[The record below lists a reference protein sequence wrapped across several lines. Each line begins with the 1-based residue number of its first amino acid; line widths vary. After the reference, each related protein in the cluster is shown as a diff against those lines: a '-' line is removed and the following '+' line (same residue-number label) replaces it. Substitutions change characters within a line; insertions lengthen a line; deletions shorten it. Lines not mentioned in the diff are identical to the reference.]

1 MWAKLAKFI
10 LKNRIILLVSI
21 LLATC
26 YMTYRSR
33 QVKIA
38 YSFTQFLPSSDSTS
52 IEYEQF
58 KKQFGLDGTVMVVG
72 MQIDSLFSNPE
83 EFNDWYDL
91 NYSIKAL
98 HGIKE
103 VVSTASLYQL
113 SKDDSLSKFEFS
125 PLLKRKVKNRQELDS
140 ARKAIYSLPF
150 YDGFILN
157 KKTNSTLMAITF
169 RDNDVNTSG
178 RISIVDS
185 LKTKVD
191 AFSNK
196 YHIAMHFSG
205 MPYIRTIISRK
216 IMKEISMFLY
226 IAVAITSLILFFFF
240 RSLFP
245 VIFPLLIVLIGV
257 IWSVAFISV
266 FGFQITV
273 LTSLIP
279 PLITVIGLP
288 NCILLL
294 NKYHTEYRKHGD
306 KMLALHT
313 MVEKIGISIFLANV
327 TTAIG
332 FAVFCS
338 TRSQALVEFG
348 LVSSVSIMATYV
360 ISLFL
365 IPIVF
370 SFLPAPKLTH
380 LKHLDR
386 KQIVTMLSWVDKRT
400 QKHRKVVYLV
410 TGIIVLIS
418 AYGISKIQAVG
429 FVIDDLPKDDPIYA
443 DMRYFE
449 SRFGGVLPFEVLV
462 DTRKP
467 NGVFADNGKVLY
479 KIDRLER
486 LLKEY
491 PYFASPLSLIRGIK
505 YANQAY
511 HDGEAK
517 YFILPTLTDFA
528 SIRQYTNNTGNK
540 QQLNLTKSFIDSAKE
555 LTRIDVEMA
564 DVGSVKMKD
573 IMASLVPRAD
583 SIFNYSVATKSW
595 LPADQRY
602 KLTFT
607 GSSLIF
613 LRGNDFLVT
622 NLIESVVLAVIL
634 ISIIMYLMF
643 MSWRMVLIA
652 TLPSIIPLIVTLG
665 IMGFLGGLMNMN
677 GFHLKPSTILIFS
690 IAFGISSDG
699 TMYFLTKYRQEIKN
713 MDLSISQVISLVIRE
728 TGVSMVY
735 TAIILSF
742 GFLIFICSG
751 FGGTKA
757 MGMLVSITLL
767 MAYCSNLVLLPSFML
782 SMEDKLPRKEFARE
796 PLIDVEEEK
805 FEDEEDLKA

>member
-1 MWAKLAKFI
+1 MWSALAKFI

-26 YMTYRSR
+26 YMTYRAR

-38 YSFTQFLPSSDSTS
+38 YSFTQFLPGSDSTS
-52 IEYEQF
+52 IDYENF

-72 MQIDSLFSNPE
+72 MQTDSLFTNLD

-91 NYSIKAL
+91 NYSIKGL

-103 VVSTASLYQL
+103 VVSSASLYFL
-113 SKDDSLSKFEFS
+113 SKNDSLSKFNFK
-125 PLLKRKVKNRQELDS
+125 PLLLRKPANLHELDS
-140 ARKAIYSLPF
+140 ARKVIFSLPF
-150 YDGFILN
+150 YDGFIFN
-157 KKTNSTLMAITF
+157 KKTNSTLMAVTF

-185 LKTKVD
+185 LKNKVD
-191 AFSNK
+191 AFAAK
-196 YHIAMHFSG
+196 HHVQMHYSG

-240 RSLFP
+240 RSAFP
-245 VIFPLLIVLIGV
+245 VIFPLIIVLIGV
-257 IWSVAFISV
+257 MWSMAFISI

-279 PLITVIGLP
+279 PLITVIGVP

-294 NKYHTEYRKHGD
+294 NKYHTEFRKHGN
-306 KMLALHT
+306 KMQALHT

-348 LVSSVSIMATYV
+348 LVSSISIMATYS

-365 IPIVF
+365 VPIVF
-370 SFLPAPKLTH
+370 SFLPAPNIKH
-380 LKHLDR
+380 LKHLER
-386 KQIVTMLSWVDKRT
+386 KHIVSALTWVDKRT
-400 QKHRKVVYLV
+400 QKRRNGIYIV
-410 TGIIVLIS
+410 TAIIILIS
-418 AYGISKIQAVG
+418 AYGITKINAIG
-429 FVIDDLPKDDPIYA
+429 YVIDDLPKDDPIYA
-443 DMRYFE
+443 DMHYFE
-449 SRFGGVLPFEVLV
+449 SRFGGVLPFEVEI

-467 NGVFADNGKVLY
+467 NGVFADNAKVLY
-479 KIDRLER
+479 LMDKFERRLKNYR
-486 LLKEY
+486 FRDSSV
-491 PYFASPLSLIRGIK
+491 FASPLSLIRGLK

-511 HDGEAK
+511 HDGDPK
-517 YFILPTLTDFA
+517 SFIIPDLSTLS
-528 SIRQYTNNTGNK
+528 SIKEYTNNSGNK
-540 QQLNLTKSFIDSAKE
+540 QQLNLSKSFIDSSKQ
-555 LTRIDVEMA
+555 LTRIDIEMA
-564 DVGSVKMKD
+564 DVGSVKIKD
-573 IMASLVPRAD
+573 VLGEIKPMAD
-583 SIFNYSVATKSW
+583 SIFNYSAADKKW

-602 KLTFT
+602 KLIFT

-622 NLIESVVLAVIL
+622 NLIESVLLAIIL

-643 MSWRMVLIA
+643 MSPRMVLIA

-665 IMGFLGGLMNMN
+665 LMGF
-677 GFHLKPSTILIFS
+677 FDIHLKPSTILIFS

-713 MDLSISQVISLVIRE
+713 MDLSVPEVISLVIRE
-728 TGVSMVY
+728 TGVSMIY

-742 GFLIFICSG
+742 GFLIFVFSG
-751 FGGTKA
+751 FGGTRA
-757 MGMLVSITLL
+757 MGILVSMTLL

-782 SMEDKLPRKEFARE
+782 SMKHKLQKNEFSKE
-796 PLIDVEEEK
+796 PLLDIEEEK
-805 FEDEEDLKA
+805 LEDESDKA